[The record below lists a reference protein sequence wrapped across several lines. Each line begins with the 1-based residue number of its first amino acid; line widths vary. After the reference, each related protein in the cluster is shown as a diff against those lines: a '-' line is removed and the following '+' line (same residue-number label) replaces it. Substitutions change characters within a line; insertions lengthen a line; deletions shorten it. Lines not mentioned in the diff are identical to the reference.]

1 MNRSIIIKAALVC
14 VTTVSAILAQ
24 AVSFSSPASWIT
36 QRNDTVFIRAQ
47 LDTAL
52 IKKKAVSVSLLQV
65 NEGRKKVIVK
75 KNLKITDNVMELMF
89 AKVGK
94 DLVGGKEFLRLE
106 WALADSGAEKG
117 VIEPVGILDLK
128 KVQKSDTIKAL
139 RVEDGAEAK
148 SVADIIKAEQFKK
161 LGSVEF
167 GTAWNKGALFI
178 VIKKV
183 QDSSKIS
190 FAFDGKNGKNAFLSY
205 PDRIISYI
213 PARDS
218 LSTNHYNREI
228 KGDTL
233 KYTDKLW
240 LCEVKKETVGEKVVI
255 SMPWA
260 DIGVIPFEER
270 VVGMGV
276 FAQQDGKVKAAIP
289 QNAQLYIPGTWG
301 DIFLQK

>member
-1 MNRSIIIKAALVC
+1 MNRSIIKAALVC
-14 VTTVSAILAQ
+14 AISVNTILAQ

-65 NEGRKKVIVK
+65 NDGKKKVIAK

-94 DLVGGKEFLRLE
+94 DLLGGKEFLRLE
-106 WALADSGAEKG
+106 WAADNEKG
-117 VIEPVGILDLK
+117 VIEPIGILDLN
-128 KVQKSDTIKAL
+128 KVSKSDTVKAL
-139 RVEDGAEAK
+139 RVQDGAEAK
-148 SVADIIKAEQFKK
+148 TVADIIKAEQFRKI
-161 LGSVEF
+161 GSVEF
-167 GTAWNKGALFI
+167 GTAWNKDAFFI
-178 VIKKV
+178 VMKKS
-183 QDSSKIS
+183 QDSSTIS

-213 PARDS
+213 PAKDS
-218 LSTNHYNREI
+218 LNTTCYVREI

-233 KYTDKLW
+233 KYKDKLW
-240 LCEVKKETVGEKVVI
+240 NSEIEKVAADEKVI
-255 SMPWA
+255 IRMPWA

-270 VVGMGV
+270 MIGIGV
-276 FAQQDGKVKAAIP
+276 FAMQKGKVNAAIP
-289 QNAQLYIPGTWG
+289 QNAQYYIPGTWG
-301 DIFLQK
+301 DVFLQK

>member
-1 MNRSIIIKAALVC
+1 MNRSIIKAALVC
-14 VTTVSAILAQ
+14 VSSVSAILAQ
-24 AVSFSSPASWIT
+24 AASFSSPASWIT
-36 QRNDTVFIRAQ
+36 QRNDTVFIKAQ

-65 NEGRKKVIVK
+65 NEGKKKVIAK

-106 WALADSGAEKG
+106 WALADNGEKG

-128 KVQKSDTIKAL
+128 KAQKSDTVKAL
-139 RVEDGAEAK
+139 RVQDGAEVK
-148 SVADIIKAEQFKK
+148 SVADIIKAEQFRKI
-161 LGSVEF
+161 GSVEF
-167 GTAWNKGALFI
+167 GTAWNKNALFI
-178 VIKKV
+178 VMKKG

-205 PDRIISYI
+205 PDRVISYV
-213 PARDS
+213 PASDS
-218 LSTNHYNREI
+218 LNTTHYDREI

-240 LCEVKKETVGEKVVI
+240 QSEIKKENIGEKVVI
-255 SMPWA
+255 RMPWA

-270 VVGMGV
+270 MVGMGV
-276 FAQQDGKVKAAIP
+276 FVELGGKIKEAIP
-289 QNAQLYIPGTWG
+289 QNAQFYIPGTWG

>member
-1 MNRSIIIKAALVC
+1 MNRSIIKAALVC
-14 VTTVSAILAQ
+14 AISVNTILAQ

-65 NEGRKKVIVK
+65 NDGKKKVIAK

-94 DLVGGKEFLRLE
+94 DLLGGKEFLRLE
-106 WALADSGAEKG
+106 WAADNEKG
-117 VIEPVGILDLK
+117 VIEPIGILDLN
-128 KVQKSDTIKAL
+128 KVSKSDTVKAL
-139 RVEDGAEAK
+139 RVQDGAEAK
-148 SVADIIKAEQFKK
+148 TVADIIKAEQFRKI
-161 LGSVEF
+161 GSVEF
-167 GTAWNKGALFI
+167 GTAWNKDAFFI
-178 VIKKV
+178 VMKKS
-183 QDSSKIS
+183 QDSSTIS

-213 PARDS
+213 PAKDS
-218 LSTNHYNREI
+218 LNTTCYVREI

-233 KYTDKLW
+233 KYKDKLW
-240 LCEVKKETVGEKVVI
+240 NSEIEKVAADEKVI
-255 SMPWA
+255 IRMSWA

-270 VVGMGV
+270 MIGIGV
-276 FAQQDGKVKAAIP
+276 FAMQKGKVNAAIP
-289 QNAQLYIPGTWG
+289 QNAQYYIPGTWG
-301 DIFLQK
+301 DVFLQK